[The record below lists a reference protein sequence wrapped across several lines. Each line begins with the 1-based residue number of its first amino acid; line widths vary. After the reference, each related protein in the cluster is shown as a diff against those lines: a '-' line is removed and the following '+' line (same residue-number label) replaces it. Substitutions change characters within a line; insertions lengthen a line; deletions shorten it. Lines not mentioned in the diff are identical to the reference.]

1 MSSYGNH
8 VWTPQ
13 LDLTVQRLVLAAMNG
28 YDDEFA
34 EILHSIAGI
43 NVGWP
48 FGDDA
53 PPMNCP
59 NTAAAIGALFAAT
72 ALLAEQLADATN
84 ADVDECPAVT
94 HKLWHIGHRI
104 RLAVGRLTRI
114 PLVFFTNYLSVFDEP
129 VIFCGPR
136 AYGPK

>member
-13 LDLTVQRLVLAAMNG
+13 LDLIVQRLVLAAMNG

-59 NTAAAIGALFAAT
+59 NTAAARR
-72 ALLAEQLADATN
+72 
-84 ADVDECPAVT
+84 
-94 HKLWHIGHRI
+94 W
-104 RLAVGRLTRI
+104 
-114 PLVFFTNYLSVFDEP
+114 
-129 VIFCGPR
+129 PR
-136 AYGPK
+136 ADNSSTRCHQQRPLGCVVAGQVQHRTRPRERKPAQPMRAKALAAIVEFERTQQHRGSRPTR

>member
-13 LDLTVQRLVLAAMNG
+13 LDLIVQRLVLAAMNG

-48 FGDDA
+48 FGDA
-53 PPMNCP
+53 RRP
-59 NTAAAIGALFAAT
+59 
-72 ALLAEQLADATN
+72 
-84 ADVDECPAVT
+84 
-94 HKLWHIGHRI
+94 
-104 RLAVGRLTRI
+104 
-114 PLVFFTNYLSVFDEP
+114 
-129 VIFCGPR
+129 
-136 AYGPK
+136 